1 MIFLSSL
8 LSPFPYV
15 QATLGGEAAAAAL
28 ARDTARANLAQAIVE
43 RDGAKESVAEL
54 EAQLTAAREAQAGA
68 VREQERL
75 AAVAADERQ
84 QRLDTQSALAAL
96 RSQVGNQSIN
106 QGG

>member
-1 MIFLSSL
+1 
-8 LSPFPYV
+8 V

-96 RSQVGNQSIN
+96 RSQVGNQSHN